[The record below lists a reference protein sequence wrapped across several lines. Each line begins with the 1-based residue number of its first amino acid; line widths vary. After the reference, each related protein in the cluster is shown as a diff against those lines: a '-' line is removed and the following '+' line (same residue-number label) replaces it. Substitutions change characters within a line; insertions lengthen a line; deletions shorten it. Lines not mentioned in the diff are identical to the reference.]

1 MSAAPFRSIV
11 FLSVHL
17 AVLAMAAPAH
27 AASPDAPAARS
38 IALPAGPLGRN
49 LSTLAVE
56 TGIAL
61 SFDPA
66 LTAGLSSPAL
76 SGSYAPREALARLLA
91 GSGLELVGRSDGS
104 YTLQKA
110 APAAAT
116 SAGAAASAADEQTLA
131 AIRVRA
137 RRAADGSTEGTG
149 SYTSRVTSIASKTDQ
164 SFREIPQSVSVVTRQ
179 QLDDQDVKD
188 IGGAMALTPGIT
200 LQRVNGHAYNFYSRG
215 FQIDSM
221 QIDGGAPFNIG
232 SYTATAIQDMAM
244 YDRVEVMRGASGLL
258 SGAGD
263 PGGIINLARKKPLE
277 QRQLAAAL
285 SAGSWSNYR
294 ADIDATGP
302 LTDDGRLRGRVV
314 AMYENDGSF
323 MRHFRTEKALVYAV
337 LEADLPTGSLLTV
350 GGSHSKRD
358 TNGSGSGLP
367 RYADGTDLQL
377 PRSTNLSQPWGY
389 VDNAVTELFAQLEH
403 RFATGWKL
411 KLNASHVEQSAKG
424 RGTFTTG
431 AVQPGGSDGVVWAGT
446 RNNAWNH
453 QNVLDL
459 NLTGNFKL
467 LGRTHELLLGA
478 DRQKVTS
485 YWDSARQT
493 GAGSMPANPFN
504 PDATPWSGGDNGP
517 VWYRFHPW
525 EQEQYGAYGTVRL
538 HPSDQLHVVLGARLA
553 RYKFKQYVAS
563 LDGDTGVWA
572 PDSDSRFSEPTK
584 LTPYGGIIYD
594 LNAQW
599 SAYASYSAIFK
610 PQALYKAGPMP
621 GTSLKPITG
630 KSYEGGFKG
639 ELLDGRLNATF
650 SLFHVERNGEA
661 VLDPGYPEET
671 DLYAGNCCYLPQGKV
686 TSRGADMEVGGELLP
701 GLQAAAG
708 YTFNHSKND
717 STGLPFSSITP
728 KHLFKLSTAY
738 TLPGVWSAWKVG
750 GNVAIQSASYTSGT
764 VLTRAGAVQDFQFT
778 QGGYAV
784 WSALA
789 QYRIDPRWSL
799 ALNVNNL
806 FDKHYYEKTGY
817 SGGGNWYGAPRNA
830 SVTLRA
836 TF

>member
-1 MSAAPFRSIV
+1 MPAAPLRSIV

-27 AASPDAPAARS
+27 AASLDTPAARS
-38 IALPAGPLGRN
+38 IVLPAGPLGRN
-49 LSTLAVE
+49 LSTVAVDA
-56 TGIAL
+56 GIAL

-66 LTAGLSSPAL
+66 LTAGLNSPAL
-76 SGSYAPREALARLLA
+76 SGSHTPRAALALLLA
-91 GSGLELVGRSDGS
+91 GSGLEVAGRSDGS
-104 YTLQKA
+104 YTLQKVAPA
-110 APAAAT
+110 APAAA
-116 SAGAAASAADEQTLA
+116 AAAASTPGEQTLA

-164 SFREIPQSVSVVTRQ
+164 SFREIPQSVSVITRQ

-200 LQRVNGHAYNFYSRG
+200 SKRVNGHAYNFYSRG

-263 PGGIINLARKKPLE
+263 PGGVINLARKKPLE
-277 QRQLAAAL
+277 HRQLTVGL

-302 LTDDGRLRGRVV
+302 LAYDGRLRGRVV

-323 MRHFRTEKALVYAV
+323 MRHFRTEKALVYGV

-350 GGSHSKRD
+350 GGSHAKRD
-358 TNGSGSGLP
+358 TTGSGSGLP
-367 RYADGTDLQL
+367 RYADGADVHL

-389 VDNAVTELFAQLEH
+389 VDNEVTELFAQLEH
-403 RFATGWKL
+403 RFVSGWKL
-411 KLNASHVEQSAKG
+411 KLNASHVEQSARG

-431 AVQPGGSDGVVWAGT
+431 AVEPGGSGGVVWAGT
-446 RNNAWNH
+446 RNTAWNH

-493 GAGSMPANPFN
+493 GAGSTPANPFD
-504 PDATPWSGGDNGP
+504 PDATPWAGGDNGT

-538 HPSDQLHVVLGARLA
+538 HPSEQLHVVLGARLA
-553 RYKFKQYVAS
+553 RYKFKQYVSS
-563 LDGDTGVWA
+563 LDGDTGVWS

-594 LNAQW
+594 LNGQW

-610 PQALYKAGPMP
+610 PQALYKAGPVP

-650 SLFHVERNGEA
+650 SLFHVERSGEA

-686 TSRGADMEVGGELLP
+686 TSRGVDMEVGGELLP

-738 TLPGVWSAWKVG
+738 TLPGAWSAWKVG
-750 GNVAIQSASYTSGT
+750 GNVAIQSANYTSGT
-764 VLTRAGAVQDFQFT
+764 VVTRDGAEQDFQFT

-806 FDKHYYEKTGY
+806 FDKRYYEKTGY
-817 SGGGNWYGAPRNA
+817 TGGGNWYGAPRNA
-830 SVTLRA
+830 SLTLRA